1 MVAELP
7 LEKRESVMECTIK
20 LTPGRA
26 GKWMSLSHFPIFIA
40 AIAGFFVTSA
50 VACPILTNAHNDTPC
65 SQSQGSLAQC
75 PFSFYV
81 AAPQVRADAP
91 ILKVIPAAMVPRAT
105 LSTSALIAEPEPR
118 DDKSPPGHCAQLFL
132 QTHSLLI

>member
-1 MVAELP
+1 
-7 LEKRESVMECTIK
+7 MERTIK

-26 GKWMSLSHFPIFIA
+26 GKWMTLSHFPIFIV
-40 AIAGFFVTSA
+40 AIVGFFVTSA
-50 VACPILTNAHNDTPC
+50 VACPILTNAHNDTMPC
-65 SQSQGSLAQC
+65 SQSQGGLAQC

-91 ILKVIPAAMVPRAT
+91 ILRVIPAAMVPPMTRW
-105 LSTSALIAEPEPR
+105 TSALVAEPEPR